1 MSKSLQAIRGMNDIL
16 PEQTPAW
23 RYLERTF
30 AGLLDGYGYSEIRL
44 PILEFTELF
53 ARGIGEGTDVVDKE
67 MYTFL
72 DRNGESLTM
81 RPEGTAGCVRAV
93 LEHGLSGGG
102 QVQKLWYTGPMFR
115 YEKPQK
121 GRYRQFH
128 QIGVEVF
135 NLPGPDIDAELIILT
150 WRLWQKLGMADA
162 VTLQLNTLGS
172 SEARARY
179 REALVAYLQERFE
192 QLDEDSQR
200 RMTTNPLRILDSKV
214 ESTQALLVGAPTL
227 HDYLDEE
234 SIAHFE
240 GLKARLDAVG
250 LRYEINQK
258 LVRGLDYY
266 CRTAFEWVTDKLGAQ
281 GTVCG
286 GGRYDGLVSQF
297 GGKPTPGVGFAM
309 GVERL
314 VLLLETLGV
323 IPAELNRP
331 ADLYVCAFGEPAELA
346 ALTLAEQL
354 RSAIPGIRLLVNAG
368 AGSFKSQFKKADKSG
383 ARFALIL
390 GEDEVANRVVG
401 FKPCVTRAS
410 NKALPGMLCPSTWQ
424 PVWHRLENIK
434 NRSDWG
440 DIAYRRRRPGADQG
454 LVAAQRQAPGHRRHP
469 RAGSGIRLAGLAE
482 VPDQPGAGRL
492 DRLPATDRNRAES
505 GRPAGSGEGGGAGR
519 QAEERVRRHPLCPV
533 RQPVRGQGR
542 GRQRQAG

>member
-1 MSKSLQAIRGMNDIL
+1 MSKTLQAIRGMNDIL

-23 RYLERTF
+23 RYLERTL
-30 AGLLDGYGYSEIRL
+30 ADLLDSYGYREVRL

-72 DRNGESLTM
+72 DRNEESLTL

-93 LEHGLSGGG
+93 LEHGMTGGG
-102 QVQKLWYTGPMFR
+102 QVQKLWYAGPMFR

-135 NLPGPDIDAELIILT
+135 NLPGPDIDAELIVLT
-150 WRLWQKLGMADA
+150 WRLWKKLGLGDA
-162 VTLQLNTLGS
+162 VTLQLNSLGS
-172 SEARARY
+172 SEARAAY
-179 REALVAYLQERFE
+179 RNELVAYLEERFDS
-192 QLDEDSQR
+192 LDEDSQR

-214 ESTQALLVGAPTL
+214 PETQALLVGAPRL
-227 HDYLDEE
+227 HDFLDSD
-234 SIAHFE
+234 SILHFE

-250 LRYEINQK
+250 IRYEINQK

-266 CRTAFEWVTDKLGAQ
+266 SRTAFEWVTDKLGSQ

-286 GGRYDGLVSQF
+286 GGRYDGLITQF

-314 VLLLETLGV
+314 VLLLETLEL
-323 IPAELNRP
+323 IPAELNAP
-331 ADLYVCAFGEPAELA
+331 AHAFICAFGEPAELA
-346 ALTLAEQL
+346 ALALAEQL
-354 RSAIPGIRLLVNAG
+354 RDAFPGLRLLVNSG

-390 GEDEVANRVVG
+390 GEDELANRVVG
-401 FKPCVTRAS
+401 FKPLRDDSEQQNIAWD
-410 NKALPGMLCPSTWQ
+410 ALA
-424 PVWHRLENIK
+424 E
-434 NRSDWG
+434 
-440 DIAYRRRRPGADQG
+440 
-454 LVAAQRQAPGHRRHP
+454 
-469 RAGSGIRLAGLAE
+469 RLAACI
-482 VPDQPGAGRL
+482 DQA
-492 DRLPATDRNRAES
+492 
-505 GRPAGSGEGGGAGR
+505 
-519 QAEERVRRHPLCPV
+519 
-533 RQPVRGQGR
+533 
-542 GRQRQAG
+542 

>member
-331 ADLYVCAFGEPAELA
+331 ADLYVCTFGEPAELA

-401 FKPCVTRAS
+401 FKPLRDEGEQQSIAWD
-410 NKALPGMLCPSTWQ
+410 ALPEHL
-424 PVWHRLENIK
+424 
-434 NRSDWG
+434 
-440 DIAYRRRRPGADQG
+440 
-454 LVAAQRQAPGHRRHP
+454 AACLAQA
-469 RAGSGIRLAGLAE
+469 
-482 VPDQPGAGRL
+482 
-492 DRLPATDRNRAES
+492 
-505 GRPAGSGEGGGAGR
+505 
-519 QAEERVRRHPLCPV
+519 
-533 RQPVRGQGR
+533 
-542 GRQRQAG
+542 

>member
-53 ARGIGEGTDVVDKE
+53 ARSIGEGTDVVDKE

-214 ESTQALLVGAPTL
+214 ESTQALLV
-227 HDYLDEE
+227 
-234 SIAHFE
+234 
-240 GLKARLDAVG
+240 AR
-250 LRYEINQK
+250 
-258 LVRGLDYY
+258 
-266 CRTAFEWVTDKLGAQ
+266 
-281 GTVCG
+281 
-286 GGRYDGLVSQF
+286 
-297 GGKPTPGVGFAM
+297 
-309 GVERL
+309 
-314 VLLLETLGV
+314 
-323 IPAELNRP
+323 RP
-331 ADLYVCAFGEPAELA
+331 C
-346 ALTLAEQL
+346 TT
-354 RSAIPGIRLLVNAG
+354 I
-368 AGSFKSQFKKADKSG
+368 
-383 ARFALIL
+383 
-390 GEDEVANRVVG
+390 
-401 FKPCVTRAS
+401 
-410 NKALPGMLCPSTWQ
+410 ST
-424 PVWHRLENIK
+424 K
-434 NRSDWG
+434 NRSPTS
-440 DIAYRRRRPGADQG
+440 RVSRPAWMLSDCATKSTRSWCAAWTITAARLSSGSPTSLAPRAPFAA
-454 LVAAQRQAPGHRRHP
+454 VAATTGWSASSAASRL
-469 RAGSGIRLAGLAE
+469 RASVSPWAWNAWCCCWKPWG
-482 VPDQPGAGRL
+482 
-492 DRLPATDRNRAES
+492 
-505 GRPAGSGEGGGAGR
+505 
-519 QAEERVRRHPLCPV
+519 
-533 RQPVRGQGR
+533 
-542 GRQRQAG
+542 

>member
-286 GGRYDGLVSQF
+286 E
-297 GGKPTPGVGFAM
+297 PTPGVGFAM

-401 FKPCVTRAS
+401 FKPLRDEGEQQSIAWD
-410 NKALPGMLCPSTWQ
+410 ALPEHLAAC
-424 PVWHRLENIK
+424 LE
-434 NRSDWG
+434 
-440 DIAYRRRRPGADQG
+440 
-454 LVAAQRQAPGHRRHP
+454 QA
-469 RAGSGIRLAGLAE
+469 
-482 VPDQPGAGRL
+482 
-492 DRLPATDRNRAES
+492 
-505 GRPAGSGEGGGAGR
+505 
-519 QAEERVRRHPLCPV
+519 
-533 RQPVRGQGR
+533 
-542 GRQRQAG
+542 

>member
-401 FKPCVTRAS
+401 FKPLRDEGEQQSIAWD
-410 NKALPGMLCPSTWQ
+410 ALPKHL
-424 PVWHRLENIK
+424 
-434 NRSDWG
+434 
-440 DIAYRRRRPGADQG
+440 
-454 LVAAQRQAPGHRRHP
+454 AACLAQA
-469 RAGSGIRLAGLAE
+469 
-482 VPDQPGAGRL
+482 
-492 DRLPATDRNRAES
+492 
-505 GRPAGSGEGGGAGR
+505 
-519 QAEERVRRHPLCPV
+519 
-533 RQPVRGQGR
+533 
-542 GRQRQAG
+542 

>member
-30 AGLLDGYGYSEIRL
+30 AGLLDGYGFSEIRL

-401 FKPCVTRAS
+401 FKPLRDEGEQQSIAWD
-410 NKALPGMLCPSTWQ
+410 ALPEHL
-424 PVWHRLENIK
+424 
-434 NRSDWG
+434 
-440 DIAYRRRRPGADQG
+440 
-454 LVAAQRQAPGHRRHP
+454 AACLAQA
-469 RAGSGIRLAGLAE
+469 
-482 VPDQPGAGRL
+482 
-492 DRLPATDRNRAES
+492 
-505 GRPAGSGEGGGAGR
+505 
-519 QAEERVRRHPLCPV
+519 
-533 RQPVRGQGR
+533 
-542 GRQRQAG
+542 

>member
-401 FKPCVTRAS
+401 FKLLRDEGEQQSIAWD
-410 NKALPGMLCPSTWQ
+410 ALPEHLAAC
-424 PVWHRLENIK
+424 LE
-434 NRSDWG
+434 
-440 DIAYRRRRPGADQG
+440 
-454 LVAAQRQAPGHRRHP
+454 QA
-469 RAGSGIRLAGLAE
+469 
-482 VPDQPGAGRL
+482 
-492 DRLPATDRNRAES
+492 
-505 GRPAGSGEGGGAGR
+505 
-519 QAEERVRRHPLCPV
+519 
-533 RQPVRGQGR
+533 
-542 GRQRQAG
+542 

>member
-214 ESTQALLVGAPTL
+214 ESTQALLVGAPTQHHNL
-227 HDYLDEE
+227 EEE

-401 FKPCVTRAS
+401 FKPLRDEGEQQSIAWD
-410 NKALPGMLCPSTWQ
+410 ALPEHL
-424 PVWHRLENIK
+424 
-434 NRSDWG
+434 
-440 DIAYRRRRPGADQG
+440 
-454 LVAAQRQAPGHRRHP
+454 AACLAQA
-469 RAGSGIRLAGLAE
+469 
-482 VPDQPGAGRL
+482 
-492 DRLPATDRNRAES
+492 
-505 GRPAGSGEGGGAGR
+505 
-519 QAEERVRRHPLCPV
+519 
-533 RQPVRGQGR
+533 
-542 GRQRQAG
+542 

>member
-354 RSAIPGIRLLVNAG
+354 RSAIPGIHLLVNAG

-401 FKPCVTRAS
+401 FKPLRDEGEQQSIAWD
-410 NKALPGMLCPSTWQ
+410 ALPEHL
-424 PVWHRLENIK
+424 
-434 NRSDWG
+434 
-440 DIAYRRRRPGADQG
+440 
-454 LVAAQRQAPGHRRHP
+454 AACLAQA
-469 RAGSGIRLAGLAE
+469 
-482 VPDQPGAGRL
+482 
-492 DRLPATDRNRAES
+492 
-505 GRPAGSGEGGGAGR
+505 
-519 QAEERVRRHPLCPV
+519 
-533 RQPVRGQGR
+533 
-542 GRQRQAG
+542 

>member
-1 MSKSLQAIRGMNDIL
+1 
-16 PEQTPAW
+16 
-23 RYLERTF
+23 
-30 AGLLDGYGYSEIRL
+30 
-44 PILEFTELF
+44 
-53 ARGIGEGTDVVDKE
+53 
-67 MYTFL
+67 
-72 DRNGESLTM
+72 
-81 RPEGTAGCVRAV
+81 
-93 LEHGLSGGG
+93 
-102 QVQKLWYTGPMFR
+102 
-115 YEKPQK
+115 
-121 GRYRQFH
+121 
-128 QIGVEVF
+128 
-135 NLPGPDIDAELIILT
+135 
-150 WRLWQKLGMADA
+150 
-162 VTLQLNTLGS
+162 
-172 SEARARY
+172 
-179 REALVAYLQERFE
+179 
-192 QLDEDSQR
+192 
-200 RMTTNPLRILDSKV
+200 
-214 ESTQALLVGAPTL
+214 
-227 HDYLDEE
+227 
-234 SIAHFE
+234 IAHFE

-401 FKPCVTRAS
+401 FKPLRDEGEQQSIAWD
-410 NKALPGMLCPSTWQ
+410 ALPEHL
-424 PVWHRLENIK
+424 
-434 NRSDWG
+434 
-440 DIAYRRRRPGADQG
+440 
-454 LVAAQRQAPGHRRHP
+454 AACLAQA
-469 RAGSGIRLAGLAE
+469 
-482 VPDQPGAGRL
+482 
-492 DRLPATDRNRAES
+492 
-505 GRPAGSGEGGGAGR
+505 
-519 QAEERVRRHPLCPV
+519 
-533 RQPVRGQGR
+533 
-542 GRQRQAG
+542 

>member
-172 SEARARY
+172 SETRARY

-401 FKPCVTRAS
+401 FKPLRDEGEQQSIAWD
-410 NKALPGMLCPSTWQ
+410 ALPEHL
-424 PVWHRLENIK
+424 
-434 NRSDWG
+434 
-440 DIAYRRRRPGADQG
+440 
-454 LVAAQRQAPGHRRHP
+454 AACLAQA
-469 RAGSGIRLAGLAE
+469 
-482 VPDQPGAGRL
+482 
-492 DRLPATDRNRAES
+492 
-505 GRPAGSGEGGGAGR
+505 
-519 QAEERVRRHPLCPV
+519 
-533 RQPVRGQGR
+533 
-542 GRQRQAG
+542 

>member
-390 GEDEVANRVVG
+390 GEDEVANRMVG
-401 FKPCVTRAS
+401 FKPLRDEGEQQSIAWD
-410 NKALPGMLCPSTWQ
+410 ALPEHL
-424 PVWHRLENIK
+424 
-434 NRSDWG
+434 
-440 DIAYRRRRPGADQG
+440 
-454 LVAAQRQAPGHRRHP
+454 AACLAQA
-469 RAGSGIRLAGLAE
+469 
-482 VPDQPGAGRL
+482 
-492 DRLPATDRNRAES
+492 
-505 GRPAGSGEGGGAGR
+505 
-519 QAEERVRRHPLCPV
+519 
-533 RQPVRGQGR
+533 
-542 GRQRQAG
+542 